1 MWTRF
6 AMDSVNTAASNQ
18 PRPPPVTAERIA
30 DAFESYARKLA
41 EAGVPLDRIAEG
53 LSMAAVRA
61 EVAHRD
67 NLMHKLRDTV
77 AAYVSP
83 LNAASGPRPMQTVA
97 GLTSEAGQE
106 AGPSSSNLAHE
117 SSSG

>member
-1 MWTRF
+1 
-6 AMDSVNTAASNQ
+6 
-18 PRPPPVTAERIA
+18 
-30 DAFESYARKLA
+30 
-41 EAGVPLDRIAEG
+41 
-53 LSMAAVRA
+53 MAAVRA

-83 LNAASGPRPMQTVA
+83 LNAASGPRPMRTVA

-106 AGPSSSNLAHE
+106 EAGPSSSNLAPTLHPPE
-117 SSSG
+117 RLLYGSFPARSAVHGPSGSASSRPAEGARVGFVH

>member
-1 MWTRF
+1 
-6 AMDSVNTAASNQ
+6 
-18 PRPPPVTAERIA
+18 
-30 DAFESYARKLA
+30 
-41 EAGVPLDRIAEG
+41 
-53 LSMAAVRA
+53 MAAVRA

-83 LNAASGPRPMQTVA
+83 LNAASGPRPMRTVA

-106 AGPSSSNLAHE
+106 EAGPSSSNLAPDT
-117 SSSG
+117 SST